1 MNKKIV
7 RSLAS
12 AILICHATV
21 AISAP
26 HWTHE
31 EQATWGAIQ
40 DTSQTVVPLN
50 YPYAECSIGAHQ
62 SPVDLAAAKID
73 NKRRLN
79 DLEVWYDVDTPV
91 FFNTGHAVQVN
102 TSTNYKGE
110 LKIGEESYPLVQFH
124 FHEPS
129 EHVVGG
135 AKFPAELHFVHVGQD
150 GRLIVLGVAITI
162 GEENSTFQTILNNVP
177 TTGGDQNHN
186 ATGIQIDPTTLL
198 PPLGHNSFD
207 YVSFAGSLTTPPCS
221 EGVQWYLLLD
231 SITISA
237 SQLAQLKGFYTDN
250 ARSPQ
255 NLNGRTISST
265 K

>member
-1 MNKKIV
+1 MNKKV
-7 RSLAS
+7 LRNLVS
-12 AILICHATV
+12 AILTCYATV
-21 AISAP
+21 AVSAP

-50 YPYAECSIGAHQ
+50 YPFAECSIGAHQ
-62 SPVDLAAAKID
+62 SPIDFAEAKID
-73 NKRRLN
+73 NKRKLN
-79 DLEVWYDVDTPV
+79 DLEVWYDVDKPV

-110 LKIGEESYPLVQFH
+110 LKIGEESFPLVQFH

-129 EHVVGG
+129 EHAVGG
-135 AKFPAELHFVHVGQD
+135 TKFPAELHFVHVGQD
-150 GRLIVLGVAITI
+150 GRLIVLGVAIKV
-162 GEENSTFQTILNNVP
+162 GEENATFQTILNNMP
-177 TTGGDQNHN
+177 TTGGDQNSN
-186 ATGIQIDPTTLL
+186 SSGIQIDPTTLL

-207 YVSFAGSLTTPPCS
+207 YVALAGSLTTPPCS

-237 SQLAQLKGFYTDN
+237 AQLDQLKGFYAGN
-250 ARSPQ
+250 ARAPQ
-255 NLNGRTISST
+255 NVNGRVVSST

>member
-1 MNKKIV
+1 MNRKV
-7 RSLAS
+7 LRNLAS
-12 AILICHATV
+12 VIFACYTAAAV
-21 AISAP
+21 SAP

-40 DTSQTVVPLN
+40 DPSQTVVPLN
-50 YPYAECSIGAHQ
+50 YPYAECSIGSHQ
-62 SPVDLAAAKID
+62 SPVDLADARID
-73 NKRRLN
+73 NARKLN

-102 TSTNYKGE
+102 TSTHYNGE

-129 EHVVGG
+129 EHAVGG
-135 AKFPAELHFVHVGQD
+135 VKFPAELHFVHVGPD
-150 GRLIVLGVAITI
+150 GRLIVLGVAVTV
-162 GEENSTFQTILNNVP
+162 GEENATLQTILNNMP
-177 TTGGDQNHN
+177 ATGGDQNAN

-198 PPLGHNSFD
+198 PPMRHQSFD
-207 YVSFAGSLTTPPCS
+207 YVAFAGSLTTPPCS

-231 SITISA
+231 SISISA
-237 SQLAQLKGFYTDN
+237 AQLSQLKGFYTDN

-255 NLNGRTISST
+255 NLNGRVISST